1 MKNGELNGLLNK
13 GCLGGFI
20 SSALSAGLM
29 YPGIIFLM
37 ILESCAVPVSSEA
50 VLGFSGFLSGEGK
63 INFYLAVLSATVGT
77 YIGASLLYYIGKK
90 GGRRFMEKYGKY
102 LLINKNELSKAESW
116 FKKYGAL
123 AVFIGVCLPVIKTYI
138 GFPPGASLMD
148 YKKFSLYIILGSLV
162 YNTAVAYLGLVAGR
176 NINILIPYFSKFG
189 IFLILIVIALIIIY
203 LYRHVKNVFYG

>member
-1 MKNGELNGLLNK
+1 M
-13 GCLGGFI
+13 
-20 SSALSAGLM
+20 GLM

-37 ILESCAVPVSSEA
+37 ILESCALPVSSEL
-50 VLGFSGFLSGEGK
+50 VLGLSGFLSGEGK
-63 INFYLAVLSATVGT
+63 INFYLAVLSATLGT
-77 YIGASLLYYIGKK
+77 FIGASLLYYIGKK
-90 GGRRFMEKYGKY
+90 GGRRLIEKYGKY
-102 LLINKNELSKAESW
+102 FLVSKNELDKAEIW
-116 FKKYGAL
+116 FNKYGSI
-123 AVFIGVCLPVIKTYI
+123 AVLVGVCLPVIKTYI